1 MTHLKA
7 TRANGSANL
16 GRGKCPLRRLLGD
29 RAFTLIEL
37 LVVIAVIAVLISI
50 MAPSLSR
57 ARQLAKQTKELNA
70 SRQLML
76 AFTCYAGDNRSAVLV
91 GLPSEAMVNGGMV
104 VNDDK
109 GNRLFGLSAQRYPW
123 RIAPYFSGSF
133 AALYDNPK
141 ILSDLRAA
149 DSAYEQMGVH
159 YPYIVSLYPSLGM
172 NMALVGGSDKHG
184 ANDKNVVKVI
194 GRPYVTRIDEPRRPS
209 RLLTFVSGR
218 GDEQASLPGLGK
230 IDGNFWV
237 EPPYWLKKQWG
248 EVYQTN
254 PLNAK
259 NPTQSGT
266 VQANSGNVS
275 LRYSAKAVAATFD
288 GHAEMLGWSDLN
300 DMTRW
305 ADKATA
311 PDWLVSK

>member
-1 MTHLKA
+1 LESKHAHEIGK
-7 TRANGSANL
+7 RER
-16 GRGKCPLRRLLGD
+16 GRCPLRRLLGD

-50 MAPSLSR
+50 LAPSLSR
-57 ARQLAKQTKELNA
+57 ARQLAKQTREMNA

-76 AFTCYAGDNRSAVLV
+76 AFTCYTGDNRGAVLV
-91 GLPSEAMVNGGMV
+91 GFPSEAMVSSGMI

-123 RIAPYFSGSF
+123 RIAPYFAGSF
-133 AALYDNPK
+133 GALYDNPK
-141 ILSDLRAA
+141 ILSDLRNA

-194 GRPYVTRIDEPRRPS
+194 GTPYVSRIDEPRRPS

-218 GDEQASLPGLGK
+218 GDEQASLPGMGK
-230 IDGNFWV
+230 IEGNFWV
-237 EPPYWLKKQWG
+237 EPPYWLKKQWA
-248 EVYQTN
+248 EVYQVN

-259 NPTQSGT
+259 NPTQAVS

-275 LRYSAKAVAATFD
+275 LRYAGKAVASTFD
-288 GHAEMLGWSDLN
+288 GHVEMLGWSDLN

-305 ADKATA
+305 ADKATS